1 VAFEAKY
8 AVEKPRL
15 VVGFLALFS
24 FIAAAALRA
33 AWRGTFHNIFQLLAQ
48 LLDVG
53 ILGRHPF
60 GFLGDALNRADTS
73 VYNWLGHLKDASGHA
88 FITLV
93 LWIAMQ
99 ITMVVVALAALS
111 YELLRYAHIIGHRT
125 SVTVVKKTVNVVTR
139 PIAHDATK
147 GRVAHDSR
155 VPALEREIESLRA
168 RVGEMDAAIAKV
180 QAVAIP
186 VPLPLPRPR
195 AAPVPVPVP
204 IPVPQTIPKVGDIQ
218 KGLDWVRGKVN
229 RLGKLGT
236 IAGLIGLVAG
246 SLARLGISWA
256 RCSNVKRYG
265 RSICGMDSRIL
276 NALLG
281 ASTLIVGT
289 ISLVQFAEFMVETE
303 KWAADDLLKG
313 IRELRGIK
321 AHTFSGY
328 SGTL

>member
-1 VAFEAKY
+1 
-8 AVEKPRL
+8 
-15 VVGFLALFS
+15 
-24 FIAAAALRA
+24 
-33 AWRGTFHNIFQLLAQ
+33 
-48 LLDVG
+48 
-53 ILGRHPF
+53 
-60 GFLGDALNRADTS
+60 
-73 VYNWLGHLKDASGHA
+73 
-88 FITLV
+88 V

-99 ITMVVVALAALS
+99 VTMVVVALAALS

-218 KGLDWVRGKVN
+218 KGIDWVKRQGEPTRQARHDRRPDRPGRRVARKA
-229 RLGKLGT
+229 RYQLGQ
-236 IAGLIGLVAG
+236 V
-246 SLARLGISWA
+246 LAR
-256 RCSNVKRYG
+256 
-265 RSICGMDSRIL
+265 
-276 NALLG
+276 
-281 ASTLIVGT
+281 
-289 ISLVQFAEFMVETE
+289 
-303 KWAADDLLKG
+303 
-313 IRELRGIK
+313 
-321 AHTFSGY
+321 
-328 SGTL
+328 

>member
-93 LWIAMQ
+93 LWVAMQ
-99 ITMVVVALAALS
+99 VTMVVVALAALS

-218 KGLDWVRGKVN
+218 KGIDWAKGKVN
-229 RLGKLGT
+229 RLGKLAT

-246 SLARLGISWA
+246 SLARLGINWA
-256 RCSNVKRYG
+256 RCSRVNKVG
-265 RSICGMDSRIL
+265 RQICGL
-276 NALLG
+276 NDGLLDG
-281 ASTLIVGT
+281 LLA
-289 ISLVQFAEFMVETE
+289 
-303 KWAADDLLKG
+303 DLLLVTSVISVVEFAKELQTIEG
-313 IRELRGIK
+313 EVVSGLERFVREI
-321 AHTFSGY
+321 
-328 SGTL
+328 